1 MTSEKAPTLA
11 TFERYRGSPPELYD
25 RYFVPAIGSP
35 FAAPVIDAAALR
47 AGDRVLDV
55 ACGTGVVA
63 RLAAER
69 VGTDGTVVG
78 IDGNPGMLQVA
89 RRTASSGTT
98 IEWHEASADGLP
110 LTDDTFD
117 VALCS
122 LGLQFFADKVGALTE
137 MGRVVVP
144 GGRIVIGVPGPTPRL
159 FEELH
164 DVLADRVG
172 TDVAAF
178 VHAVFSVDDPGRLAD
193 LMTRAGL
200 DDIETTSRP
209 IRLHLAPPADLLWQY
224 LLSTPLAVATRD
236 LDADERVALET
247 EIVKRWEPFV
257 SDDGIVTDVGLI
269 LATATTSVA

>member
-1 MTSEKAPTLA
+1 MSSEKAPTSA

-47 AGDRVLDV
+47 AGERVLDV

-89 RRTASSGTT
+89 RSATPAGAT

-122 LGLQFFADKVGALTE
+122 LGLQFFADKVGALIE

-159 FEELH
+159 FEEFH

-193 LMTRAGL
+193 LMARAGL
-200 DDIETTSRP
+200 DHIETSGRP
-209 IRLHLAPPADLLWQY
+209 IRLQLAPPADLLWQY
-224 LLSTPLAVATRD
+224 MLSTPLAAATSR
-236 LDADERVALET
+236 LDTHERVALET

-257 SDDGIVTDVGLI
+257 SDGGIVTDVGLI
-269 LATATTSVA
+269 LATATASAA